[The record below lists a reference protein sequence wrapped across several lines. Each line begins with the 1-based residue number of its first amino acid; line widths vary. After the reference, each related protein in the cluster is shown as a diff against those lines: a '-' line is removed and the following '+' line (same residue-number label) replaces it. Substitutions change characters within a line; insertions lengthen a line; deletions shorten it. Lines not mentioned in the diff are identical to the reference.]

1 MPKKQ
6 CTKNGKKGIK
16 WGDSGACY
24 TGKNKK
30 SKLNKQRKAIEA
42 SKHRRAKLGQ

>member
-16 WGDSGACY
+16 WGDSGACFV
-24 TGKNKK
+24 GKNKNAK
-30 SKLNKQRKAIEA
+30 MNRQRKAIEA
-42 SKHRRAKLGQ
+42 NKRK